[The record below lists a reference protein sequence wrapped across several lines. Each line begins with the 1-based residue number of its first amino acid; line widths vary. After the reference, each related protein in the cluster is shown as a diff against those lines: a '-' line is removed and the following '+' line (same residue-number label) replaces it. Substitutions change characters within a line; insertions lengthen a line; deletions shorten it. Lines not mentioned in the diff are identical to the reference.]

1 MNAPSTTFRD
11 YLLMH
16 IVVAAWGFTAILGKW
31 VTLPPVDVAV
41 WRTGLATL
49 VFALLA
55 ARHGG
60 LKLGWRESWPLVG
73 VGGLL
78 GVHWVLFFLSARLS
92 TASVC
97 LAAMPTAMLW
107 CSIIEPVIDGSRR
120 WRPLELAVGMVMV
133 GAVWLIYQVEFR
145 HWQGFTVAIVAAV
158 FAALFATS
166 TKQQISHRH
175 WSFIGTYQMGGSFI
189 AALLCRPF
197 LEKGPLPLLPD
208 TRSALGLAF
217 LVLVCTVA
225 AYAGFMKALRTMS
238 VFSMN
243 VIYNLEPVYGIVLAM
258 LVFGSSEFMSPGF
271 YLGAGVIITSVLI
284 LPWLRGWV
292 ERR

>member
-16 IVVAAWGFTAILGKW
+16 VVVAAWGFTAILGKW

-73 VGGLL
+73 VGALL

-175 WSFIGTYQMGGSFI
+175 WSVIGTYQMGGAFI

-208 TRSALGLAF
+208 ARSALGLAF

-271 YLGAGVIITSVLI
+271 YVGAGVIITSVLI